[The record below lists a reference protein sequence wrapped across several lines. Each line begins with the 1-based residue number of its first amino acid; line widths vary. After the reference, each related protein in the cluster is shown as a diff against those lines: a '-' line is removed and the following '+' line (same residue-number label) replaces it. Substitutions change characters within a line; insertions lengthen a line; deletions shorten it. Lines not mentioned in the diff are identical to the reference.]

1 MDTYHPLKT
10 VDLSGYQEILESEG
24 NTLVTLDSP
33 AMLVLTD
40 FSKTRPFTMH
50 LDTSVDQAMNAMRT
64 AHVRSI
70 VVTDSADKFR
80 GIITT
85 ADLMSRKVLSLA
97 TSSGQAR
104 NDISIG
110 ELMTPKDKLAGV
122 PIEAI
127 NAGNIGELLQT
138 LKNEGRPHMLVV
150 EPQHNRIRGII
161 SANEIARR
169 LQIPVEINQRAT
181 SFKELVDV
189 ISAGREVN

>member
-1 MDTYHPLKT
+1 M
-10 VDLSGYQEILESEG
+10 SSI
-24 NTLVTLDSP
+24 
-33 AMLVLTD
+33 
-40 FSKTRPFTMH
+40 
-50 LDTSVDQAMNAMRT
+50 RT

-80 GIITT
+80 GITTT
-85 ADLMSRKVLSLA
+85 ADMMNRKVLSLA

-110 ELMTPKDKLAGV
+110 ELMTPKDKFAGV

-138 LKNEGRPHMLVV
+138 LKNEDRPHMLVV

-161 SANEIARR
+161 SASKIAHH